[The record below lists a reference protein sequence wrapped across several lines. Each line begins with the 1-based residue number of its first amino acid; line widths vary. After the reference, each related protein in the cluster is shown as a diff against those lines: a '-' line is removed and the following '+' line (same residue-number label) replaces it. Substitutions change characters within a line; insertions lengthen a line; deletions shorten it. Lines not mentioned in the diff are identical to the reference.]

1 VLLGGLLIHGIF
13 PGPEIF
19 KLHPKVV
26 WTFIDSLLVGQFLM
40 LVFGLY
46 MSGVAKYVL
55 RTPAHYMAGVIIVLS
70 IFGTYSVQNSFADV
84 IIMLSLGVFM
94 FFISKLGFSAAP
106 IVLGIMLGPIAEA
119 NFITAKLIAD
129 TQDGI
134 LMYLINGPINQVMI
148 AICFFSIFYGLY
160 GEVKKKKRS
169 K

>member
-1 VLLGGLLIHGIF
+1 
-13 PGPEIF
+13 
-19 KLHPKVV
+19 
-26 WTFIDSLLVGQFLM
+26 
-40 LVFGLY
+40 
-46 MSGVAKYVL
+46 
-55 RTPAHYMAGVIIVLS
+55 
-70 IFGTYSVQNSFADV
+70 
-84 IIMLSLGVFM
+84 M

-148 AICFFSIFYGLY
+148 AICFLSIFYGLY
-160 GEVKKKKRS
+160 GEIKKKKRS